1 MALAS
6 CLLHFAAMVV
16 SFNGQSSFVNIT
28 SPALS
33 GEVSSMVIQFKTT
46 QANSQIGAMMS
57 GSRSFAVIIQNGK
70 LQLKYDFN
78 LIGNGTFDLGV
89 VNTNKW
95 FVLNITKRER
105 STVIQLSETD
115 NSLRTSCEPSSTT
128 KNITLFGKEFSNLLK
143 TSGLRIGGRTDDKS
157 LKSFQGC
164 VGLVSLNNHVIDLL
178 NKTKDSQP
186 FKREIVDT
194 STGCQC
200 GKDPCVNGVYWW
212 DKTKGHCECKCKL
225 GYHGE
230 FCQNQTLKEV
240 SDDDDA
246 DSEHIYIVVGV
257 AVGVL
262 LLVTLAVCV
271 VVYIK
276 RTSSSVFGVYN
287 PKNQEQVQGQNMNA
301 AFTLPVPEKL
311 I

>member
-6 CLLHFAAMVV
+6 CLLPFVAMVV

-46 QANSQIGAMMS
+46 QTSSQIAAMMS
-57 GSRSFAVIIQNGK
+57 GSRSFAVNIQNGK

-78 LIGNGTFDLGV
+78 QTGNGTVDLGV
-89 VNTNKW
+89 INTNKW
-95 FVLNITKRER
+95 FVLKITKRER
-105 STVIQLSETD
+105 STVIQLSESD
-115 NSLRTSCEPSSTT
+115 NSLRTSCAPSSTT
-128 KNITLFGKEFSNLLK
+128 KNIALFGKEFSNLLK
-143 TSGLRIGGRTDDKS
+143 TSGLRIGGLTADKS

-164 VGLVSLNNHVIDLL
+164 VGLVILNNHIIDLL
-178 NKTKDSQP
+178 NKTQDSQS
-186 FKREIVDT
+186 FKREIVAT

-200 GKDPCVNGVYWW
+200 DKDPCVEGHYLW

-225 GYHGE
+225 DYHGE
-230 FCQNQTLKEV
+230 FCQNQTVKQV
-240 SDDDDA
+240 SDDVGW
-246 DSEHIYIVVGV
+246 EHVYIVVGV

-262 LLVTLAVCV
+262 LLVTLVVCV
-271 VVYIK
+271 VVYLK

-287 PKNQEQVQGQNMNA
+287 PKNQEQVQGQQMNA